1 MEINSKATII
11 MKKELIVKE
20 EDLDQ
25 IEFDILRETLEDK
38 SLIVSGCAGSGKS
51 LMAVKLAQRIEKEI
65 KSPHKILVYTKA
77 LEEFLREGARILELS
92 SQLTH
97 YHLWR
102 WKYDKKGNIIGDNRT
117 RTDYFIVDEIQD
129 FTKGEVHEFI
139 NYTNKHFLFFGD
151 TAQTLYSDR
160 NPLPVCD
167 IKKLIPKGHK
177 YKEYSLYYNYRLP
190 VHIAEAVQWVG
201 DNLEPFEKDKYKSK
215 EDTYTHLIKYT
226 SFQDEIEEIA
236 NYCKEK
242 RSSDVAILVPT
253 REDVIRM
260 FQGLENYGIHCE
272 IKYDAPETYQLGK
285 GNVPDNYRISLDTLD
300 MSTDNPKIMTFHSS
314 KGLQFETVFVAGIKD
329 YDNAY
334 LKYLRKPLYVA
345 MTRTYKNLYVL
356 YSGWLPHPLSDIP
369 KTLFIDS
376 MIDYKV
382 LDK

>member
-1 MEINSKATII
+1 MEINSKTTII
-11 MKKELIVKE
+11 MKKDWIVKE

-25 IEFDILRETLEDK
+25 IEIDILRETLEDK

-51 LMAVKLAQRIEKEI
+51 LMAVKLAQRIEKEM

-77 LEEFLREGARILELS
+77 LEEFIREGARTLELS
-92 SQLTH
+92 SKLTH

-102 WKYDKKGNIIGDNRT
+102 WKYDKKGNVIGDNRT

-129 FTKGEVHEFI
+129 FTKDEVKEFI

-160 NPLPVCD
+160 NPLPVDD
-167 IKKLIPKGHK
+167 IKNLIKEGHK
-177 YKEYSLYYNYRLP
+177 YKEFLLYYNYRLP
-190 VHIAEAVQWVG
+190 LHIAEAVQKVG
-201 DNLEPFEKDKYKSK
+201 VNLEPFEKGKYKSK
-215 EDTYTHLIKYT
+215 ENTYAHIIKYN
-226 SFQDEIEEIA
+226 SIYEEIEEIA

-242 RSSDVAILVPT
+242 RSSDIAILVPT
-253 REDVIRM
+253 KEDVISM
-260 FQGLENYGIHCE
+260 FNGLKEHNIHCE
-272 IKYDAPETYQLGK
+272 MKYDAPEIYRQGK
-285 GNVPDNYRISLDTLD
+285 GNVPDNYRNSVDSLD

-314 KGLQFETVFVAGIKD
+314 KGLQFETVCIAGIRD

-334 LKYLRKPLYVA
+334 LRHLRKPLYVA

-356 YSGWLPHPLSDIP
+356 YSGWMPHPLSDIP
-369 KTLFIDS
+369 NKLYIDS

-382 LDK
+382 IDK